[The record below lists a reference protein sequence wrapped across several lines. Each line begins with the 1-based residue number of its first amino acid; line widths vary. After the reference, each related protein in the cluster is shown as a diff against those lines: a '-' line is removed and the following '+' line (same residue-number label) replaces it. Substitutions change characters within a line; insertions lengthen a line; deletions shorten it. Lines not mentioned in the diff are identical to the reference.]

1 MLTYVPVWIHVLNG
15 ICVNIFTFCVSILLQ
30 SKPTVTVQDNDENY
44 LFTDYNEKEKEKG
57 ITLKQLTNSLPS
69 NANLTS
75 ELGNYQKKL
84 LEKFQCILEKAST
97 VDKCNVIEKA
107 LLPMESILAA
117 MDSEPQNF
125 VPPCSEEEITKRKIE
140 PQRKFFSTK
149 KKSRTKTN
157 ETPKINKN
165 NLAFSLLHQDDI
177 I

>member
-1 MLTYVPVWIHVLNG
+1 
-15 ICVNIFTFCVSILLQ
+15 
-30 SKPTVTVQDNDENY
+30 
-44 LFTDYNEKEKEKG
+44 
-57 ITLKQLTNSLPS
+57 
-69 NANLTS
+69 
-75 ELGNYQKKL
+75 
-84 LEKFQCILEKAST
+84 
-97 VDKCNVIEKA
+97 VDKCKVIEKA